1 MSIAPLQN
9 RYVAVLNVPA
19 FIAAWMCHRSRY
31 RVTFFLLTTRCKG
44 DDSHEVSTGSG
55 SDRVTLLAISILAI
69 SCDPVATAPGT
80 DLILKLRHYI
90 KVTKVTRIKESIY
103 TRVNPNRTPMK
114 KFRINLIGSGN
125 LAFVIVV
132 AAAYLSA
139 TSALIYSRRSLSAL
153 EIGVLIAVGLA
164 YLVVGTYGFT
174 IARQSG
180 TRSVAAIY
188 FAVQILIAATLIKL
202 RGSAGEL
209 SLILL
214 PLAGQSAL
222 LLPLPG
228 MVQVCFLIYLTL
240 VMPLILRSRW
250 VDAIA
255 IALVYGTGIV
265 FVVVFTRVAASER
278 ESRNA
283 LANANQLLRDH
294 ASQVEELATT
304 KERNRLAREIHD
316 SLGHYLTVVNVQIGA
331 AQAILEQDRA
341 RALDHLSKAQ
351 ALTQEGLAEVRH
363 SVAALR
369 ASPTESRPLPEA
381 LAKLAE
387 QWNAAGL
394 RANFVVNGA
403 IRPLTPQANLT
414 LYRAAQEALTN
425 VGKHAH
431 ATSVDL
437 HLDYRDEHS
446 VQLSVK
452 DDGVGSDNSEGGFGL
467 LGVRERVQL
476 LSGAV
481 RVRTDSGE
489 GFALEVEL
497 PA

>member
-1 MSIAPLQN
+1 MNSKPPN
-9 RYVAVLNVPA
+9 KT
-19 FIAAWMCHRSRY
+19 S
-31 RVTFFLLTTRCKG
+31 FF
-44 DDSHEVSTGSG
+44 S
-55 SDRVTLLAISILAI
+55 
-69 SCDPVATAPGT
+69 
-80 DLILKLRHYI
+80 
-90 KVTKVTRIKESIY
+90 
-103 TRVNPNRTPMK
+103 
-114 KFRINLIGSGN
+114 SGN

-132 AAAYLSA
+132 CASYASA
-139 TSALIYSRRSLSAL
+139 TTAIIYSRRPVPAW
-153 EIGVLIAVGLA
+153 EAAVLVSVGMA
-164 YLVVGTYGFT
+164 YIVVGTYGFA
-174 IARQSG
+174 ICRRSRSLLARVS
-180 TRSVAAIY
+180 Y
-188 FAVQILIAATLIKL
+188 FVLQLLLAVTLILL
-202 RGSAGEL
+202 RGSSGEL

-228 MVQVCFLIYLTL
+228 MVPVCFLIYMTL
-240 VMPLILRSRW
+240 VMPLIIRSRW

-255 IALVYGTGIV
+255 IALIYGTGIV

-278 ESRNA
+278 EARTA
-283 LANANQLLRDH
+283 LAEANQLLRDH
-294 ASQVEELATT
+294 AVQVEELATT

-331 AQAILEQDRA
+331 AQAILELDRQ
-341 RALDHLSKAQ
+341 RALDHLSNAQ

-369 ASPTESRPLPEA
+369 ASPIESRPLPEA

-394 RANFVVNGA
+394 RAKFVVAGTT
-403 IRPLTPQANLT
+403 RPLTPQANLT

-431 ATSVDL
+431 ASSVEL
-437 HLDYRDEHS
+437 YLDYCDER
-446 VQLSVK
+446 LIRLRIK
-452 DDGVGSDNSEGGFGL
+452 DDGLGSVNSEGGFGL

-476 LSGAV
+476 LNGAV
-481 RVRTDSGE
+481 HVRADAGE
-489 GFALEVEL
+489 GFSLEVEL

>member
-1 MSIAPLQN
+1 MNSKPPN
-9 RYVAVLNVPA
+9 KT
-19 FIAAWMCHRSRY
+19 S
-31 RVTFFLLTTRCKG
+31 FF
-44 DDSHEVSTGSG
+44 S
-55 SDRVTLLAISILAI
+55 
-69 SCDPVATAPGT
+69 
-80 DLILKLRHYI
+80 
-90 KVTKVTRIKESIY
+90 
-103 TRVNPNRTPMK
+103 
-114 KFRINLIGSGN
+114 SGN

-132 AAAYLSA
+132 GASYASA
-139 TSALIYSRRSLSAL
+139 TTAIIYSRRPVPAWEAAVLVSV
-153 EIGVLIAVGLA
+153 GVA
-164 YLVVGTYGFT
+164 YIVVGTYGFAVCRRSRSLL
-174 IARQSG
+174 ARVS
-180 TRSVAAIY
+180 Y
-188 FAVQILIAATLIKL
+188 FVLQLLLAVTLILL
-202 RGSAGEL
+202 RGSTGEL

-228 MVQVCFLIYLTL
+228 MVPVCFLIYMTL
-240 VMPLILRSRW
+240 VTPLIIRSRW

-255 IALVYGTGIV
+255 IALIYGVGIV

-278 ESRNA
+278 EARTA
-283 LANANQLLRDH
+283 VAEANQLLRDH
-294 ASQVEELATT
+294 AVQVEELATT

-331 AQAILEQDRA
+331 AQAILELDRQ

-369 ASPTESRPLPEA
+369 ASPIESRPLPEA

-394 RANFVVNGA
+394 HTKFVVAGTT
-403 IRPLTPQANLT
+403 RPLTPQANLT

-431 ATSVDL
+431 ASSVEL
-437 HLDYRDEHS
+437 YLDYCDERS
-446 VQLSVK
+446 IRLRIK
-452 DDGVGSDNSEGGFGL
+452 DDGLGSANSEGGFGL

-476 LSGAV
+476 LNGAV
-481 RVRTDSGE
+481 HVRAGAGE
-489 GFALEVEL
+489 GFSLEVEL